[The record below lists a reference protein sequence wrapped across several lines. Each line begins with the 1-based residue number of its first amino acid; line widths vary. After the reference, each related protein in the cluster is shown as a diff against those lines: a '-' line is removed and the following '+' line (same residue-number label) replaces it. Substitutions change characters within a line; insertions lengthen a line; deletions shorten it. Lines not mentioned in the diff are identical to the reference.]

1 MSAVYFVLC
10 CGVYLKEIITILNLL
25 TLKLYS
31 LPAAGNAIYCC
42 GSSLYLGFYNALRA
56 KLQHQG
62 VNTFNL
68 TLMHGAV
75 YMVKSLLWC

>member
-1 MSAVYFVLC
+1 MSAVDFVFC
-10 CGVYLKEIITILNLL
+10 CSVYLKGIITILNLL

-31 LPAAGNAIYCC
+31 LPAEGNGIYCC
-42 GSSLYLGFYNALRA
+42 GSSLYLGFYNAPRA

-62 VNTFNL
+62 VNTFDL
-68 TLMHGAV
+68 TLIHGAV